1 MSIRLTIDGVDYS
14 LLDYLKNEQSA
25 KRAIQSTRSEDLELK
40 REARNATRVRFLTP
54 GAQPVRTS
62 LGSRTKS
69 PSFKKDE
76 LAAAPR
82 GADVTTK
89 LAVAW
94 FSEGSSKG
102 TNEPGLNYWGRIYCG
117 DGSKYYEIRNLN
129 APIPDNPPFPESELP
144 PLPVTGPRVEGT
156 WEVYSTI
163 YDTSILKFSDF
174 EREIGI
180 AVFPAGGDKLVVAY
194 VHKRVA
200 AASYE
205 YGASYEIRY
214 HQCYYALPT
223 STGLECD
230 YQYPGYVTVLYETG
244 GSSTEDY
251 DEGCFIVSTSDII
264 QVGMPEAL
272 RSTIKSQIF
281 LPKIGQFPFYKT
293 ADRGG
298 WLFGPDYRQ
307 ATFTPPLTA
316 VDFDSPTPGTFGA
329 ELFGSFPPAWFDVIP
344 AIYGTAL
351 NGYTSSTPVLFDSY
365 FSTAF
370 DDYTSYDER
379 WFNYPL
385 TESMFPATN
394 RCRYHLYFE
403 DSENVTGDRLDN
415 VEIRAKPFHANGLD
429 VEALDGFKV
438 PVKTVKQPSVYLA
451 STGQNLAANGENIT
465 FVDNTFVVPNDAY
478 FNLFTAWDWGQPDYC
493 RERLAALGI
502 NIPAD

>member
-62 LGSRTKS
+62 SESRTKS

-76 LAAAPR
+76 LAAWPR

-94 FSEGSSKG
+94 FSEGSFKG
-102 TNEPGLNYWGRIYCG
+102 TNEPELDYWGRIYCG

-129 APIPDNPPFPESELP
+129 APVPDKPPFPELP

-156 WEVYSTI
+156 WEVYGTI
-163 YDTSILKFSDF
+163 YDTSALGPSDF
-174 EREIGI
+174 EAEIGI

-194 VHKRVA
+194 VHKRAA

-205 YGASYEIRY
+205 YAASYY
-214 HQCYYALPT
+214 VQYYQCYLRPT
-223 STGLECD
+223 DGALECD
-230 YQYPGYVTVLYETG
+230 YQYAEYVTVLYETG
-244 GSSTEDY
+244 GSSAEDY

-264 QVGMPEAL
+264 QVDMPEVL
-272 RSTIKSQIF
+272 RSTIKSQMYF
-281 LPKIGQFPFYKT
+281 PKIDQIPYYK
-293 ADRGG
+293 ADSGG
-298 WLFGPDYRQ
+298 WPSGPDYRQ
-307 ATFTPPLTA
+307 ATFTPPLIS
-316 VDFDSPTPGTFGA
+316 VDLDFPTPGTFGA
-329 ELFGSFPPAWFDVIP
+329 ELFDSFPPAWFDVVP

-370 DDYTSYDER
+370 DDYTNYDER

-465 FVDNTFVVPNDAY
+465 FVDNTFVVPNIAD
-478 FNLFTAWDWGQPDYC
+478 FHLFTAWDWGQPGYC